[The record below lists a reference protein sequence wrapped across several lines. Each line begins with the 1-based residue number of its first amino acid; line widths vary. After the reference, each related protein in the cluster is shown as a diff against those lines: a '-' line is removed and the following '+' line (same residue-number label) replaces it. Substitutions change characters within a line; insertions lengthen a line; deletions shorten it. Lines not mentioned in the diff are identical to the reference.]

1 MTATVS
7 DVLDLVPGW
16 AGKSVERLPLTGG
29 LSHQVGLVR
38 VDGTEFVVRVLDPA
52 VSTAGLG
59 VPLEQEIAN
68 TVRAAESGVGPAVL
82 HVLDAPPTLVLE
94 YLAGTTLCADAVR
107 EPARI
112 PKIAAAVRALHAGTR
127 PFVNDMD
134 IFTKLAELLGLC
146 EQHGLT
152 TPEDYREHLPL
163 VDDVRAALAANPL
176 PKAPC
181 HNDLLAENFIET
193 GDGVRIVD
201 YQLSG
206 MNDPGFELGNIA
218 AESQLSSEL
227 TELLARSY
235 FGEEFSPGLLAR
247 VRLFSIMS
255 NFTWTLWFCI
265 HHGLLARPGS
275 DFDYWGEAA
284 AKWGRARA
292 ALAGNE
298 LGRLLD
304 LARRG

>member
-1 MTATVS
+1 MDIS
-7 DVLDLVPGW
+7 DVLTLIPGW
-16 AGKSVERLPLTGG
+16 AGKPVQRLPLVGG

-38 VDGTEFVVRVLDPA
+38 VDGADFIVRVLDPA

-59 VPLEQEIAN
+59 VPLDQEIAN
-68 TVRAAESGVGPAVL
+68 TVRAAESGVGAAVL
-82 HVLDAPPTLVLE
+82 HVLDEPPTLILE
-94 YLAGTTLCADAVR
+94 YLPGTTLCAADVR
-107 EPARI
+107 EPVRI
-112 PKIAAAVRALHAGTR
+112 RKIAAAVRVLHTRTR

-134 IFTKLAELLGLC
+134 IFDKLAELLELC
-146 EQHGLT
+146 ERHGLT
-152 TPEDYREHLPL
+152 MPEDYREHLPL
-163 VDDVRAALAANPL
+163 VGDVRAALTAAPL
-176 PKAPC
+176 QKAPC

-193 GDGVRIVD
+193 GDRVRIVD

-218 AESQLSSEL
+218 AESQLTPEL
-227 TELLARSY
+227 TELLAREY
-235 FGEEFSPGLLAR
+235 FGDAFDAAALAR

-265 HHGLLARPGS
+265 HHGLLAKPGS

-284 AKWGRARA
+284 SKWGRAKA
-292 ALAGNE
+292 ALTDDE

>member
-1 MTATVS
+1 MDIS
-7 DVLDLVPGW
+7 DVLALVPGW
-16 AGKSVERLPLTGG
+16 AGKPVHRLPLVGG

-38 VDGTEFVVRVLDPA
+38 VDGADFIVRVLDPA
-52 VSTAGLG
+52 VSEAGLG

-68 TVRAAESGVGPAVL
+68 TVRAAESGVGAAVL
-82 HVLDAPPTLVLE
+82 HVLEEPPTLVLE
-94 YLAGTTLCADAVR
+94 YLPGTTLCAADVR
-107 EPARI
+107 DPARI
-112 PKIAAAVRALHAGTR
+112 TKIAAAVRALHTGTR

-134 IFTKLAELLGLC
+134 IFDKLAQLLGLC
-146 EQHGLT
+146 DEHGLT
-152 TPEDYREHLPL
+152 VPEDYREHLPL
-163 VDDVRAALAANPL
+163 VEDVRAALSASPL

-193 GDGVRIVD
+193 GDRVRIVD

-218 AESQLSSEL
+218 AESQLTPEL

-235 FGEEFSPGLLAR
+235 FGADFGAGALAR

-284 AKWGRARA
+284 AKWGRAKA
-292 ALAGNE
+292 ALTGNE